1 MGGGGRVS
9 AAFRLLF
16 GSLMTRGRLLVLG
29 ALGLIPVLLGLALR
43 ASELDTLE
51 AAHQAIVQ
59 AYGLGLLVPVVSLV
73 FASAAF
79 GDAVDD
85 RTLVYLWLKPVARW
99 KLVAAA
105 MGASLIVAL
114 PLSVVPI
121 ALGVSLSGAGSAL
134 VRGAVFGTVISVVA
148 YCALFLGLGLRV
160 RRSLMWGLAYV
171 LIWEG
176 AVARTAR
183 GAAQLSVNVYAR
195 SLVSRVADVE
205 LPRNASGMAAAVIV
219 PLVFTLVAL
228 GVTVWWLSKAD
239 VA

>member
-1 MGGGGRVS
+1 MS

-16 GSLMTRGRLLVLG
+16 GSLMSRGRVLVLG
-29 ALGLIPVLLGLALR
+29 ALAVVPVLLGLALR
-43 ASELDTLE
+43 AAESDSVE
-51 AAHQAIVQ
+51 AAHEAIVQ

-79 GDAVDD
+79 GDPVDD

-99 KLVAAA
+99 RLVVAALA
-105 MGASLIVAL
+105 ASLVVAV
-114 PLSVVPI
+114 PLSVVPL

-134 VRGAVFGTVISVVA
+134 VRGTVFGTLVSVVA
-148 YCALFLGLGLRV
+148 YCSLFLGLGLRV
-160 RRSLMWGLAYV
+160 RRALVWGLAYV

-195 SLVSRVADVE
+195 TLVARIADVD
-205 LPRNASGMAAAVIV
+205 LPRNASGMTAAVVV
-219 PLVFTLVAL
+219 PVVFAVLAFF
-228 GVTVWWLSKAD
+228 VTVRWLSKAD

>member
-1 MGGGGRVS
+1 MS
-9 AAFRLLF
+9 PAFRLVF
-16 GSLMTRGRLLVLG
+16 GSLMTRGRLLALG
-29 ALGLIPVLLGLALR
+29 ALGVVPVMLGLALR
-43 ASELDTLE
+43 AAESDTLE
-51 AAHQAIVQ
+51 AAYETIVQ

-105 MGASLIVAL
+105 MAASLVVAV
-114 PLSVVPI
+114 PLSVVPM
-121 ALGVSLSGAGSAL
+121 AVGVSLSGAGAAL
-134 VRGAVFGTVISVVA
+134 VRGTVLATIVSVVA

-160 RRSLMWGLAYV
+160 RRALVWGLAYV

-195 SLVSRVADVE
+195 TLVARIADVE
-205 LPRNASGMAAAVIV
+205 LPRNASGMTAAIV
-219 PLVFTLVAL
+219 VPAVFTVVAL
-228 GVTVWWLSKAD
+228 ALTVRWLSRAD

>member
-1 MGGGGRVS
+1 MS

-16 GSLMTRGRLLVLG
+16 GSVMTRGRLIMLG
-29 ALGLIPVLLGLALR
+29 ALGVVPILLGLALR
-43 ASELDTLE
+43 AGDVEPLE

-79 GDAVDD
+79 GELVDD

-99 KLVAAA
+99 RLVVAALA
-105 MGASLIVAL
+105 ASLVVAL
-114 PLSVVPI
+114 PLSVVPV
-121 ALGVSLSGAGSAL
+121 AVGVSISGAGSAL
-134 VRGAVFGTVISVVA
+134 VRGAVFGTVLAVIA
-148 YCALFLGLGLRV
+148 YCTLFVGLGLRV
-160 RRSLMWGLAYV
+160 RRALVWGLAYV

-183 GAAQLSVNVYAR
+183 GAAQLSINVYAR
-195 SLVSRVADVE
+195 TVVSRVADVE
-205 LPRNASGMAAAVIV
+205 LPRNASGLAAAIIV
-219 PLVFTLVAL
+219 PVVFAVVAFAA
-228 GVTVWWLSKAD
+228 TVWRLSKAD